1 MIHSITF
8 NKQYSVEPM
17 LTTDNPKA
25 ISKKIKLNRWD
36 RGWKRDGE
44 NFYNYTY
51 IPLFKKGLNIE
62 FKNDVNLIVGDNGTG
77 KTQLFKVIKD
87 KLNNRTHKFPLDC
100 YIDFD
105 EETEILIFDLVNG
118 LIKDIIK
125 PNPLGDSRQFNED
138 SLFKLNYSDKSHGE
152 NVKAIL
158 DFAQEFKGKT
168 VLLDEPESGLSI
180 KSQIELIEKIKELS
194 KCNQLFIITHS
205 KFLIDAFEEVYYFD
219 EHKWLSKEKFY
230 KKLGI

>member
-1 MIHSITF
+1 MIHSIKF

-36 RGWKRDGE
+36 RGWKSGGE
-44 NFYNYTY
+44 NIYNYVY

-62 FKNDVNLIVGDNGTG
+62 FKKDVNLIVGDNGTG
-77 KTQLFKVIKD
+77 KTQLFKIIKD
-87 KLNNRTHKFPLDC
+87 KLNNNVHSFSIDC
-100 YIDFD
+100 SIDFD
-105 EETEILIFDLVNG
+105 KETEILIFDLVNG

-125 PNPLGDSRQFNED
+125 PNPFGDSRQFNED

-158 DFAQEFKGKT
+158 DFTQKFKDKT
-168 VLLDEPESGLSI
+168 ILLDEPESGLSI
-180 KSQIELIEKIKELS
+180 KSQIGLIEKIKELS
-194 KCNQLFIITHS
+194 KHNQLFIITHS

-230 KKLGI
+230 KKLGL